1 MKKLRI
7 LLITILF
14 VFVLNGCNYE
24 LDFNYTYD
32 YGYILLPNGEYVE
45 GKVETWSN
53 YEDCE
58 QIQVVIDGTTYL
70 TDTTRCVLVK
80 YGEADK

>member
-32 YGYILLPNGEYVE
+32 YGYILLPNGECVE
-45 GKVETWSN
+45 GKVDSWSD
-53 YEDCE
+53 YDDSE
-58 QIQVVIDGTTYL
+58 QIQVVIDGITYF

-80 YGEADK
+80 YSEVNE

>member
-14 VFVLNGCNYE
+14 VVVLNGCNYE

-45 GKVETWSN
+45 GKVERW
-53 YEDCE
+53 YEDGD

-70 TDTTRCVLVK
+70 TNTTRCVLVK
-80 YGEADK
+80 YVEAE

>member
-24 LDFNYTYD
+24 LDFSYTYD
-32 YGYILLPNGEYVE
+32 YGYILLPNGECVE
-45 GKVETWSN
+45 GKVERWS
-53 YEDCE
+53 EDGE
-58 QIQVVIDGTTYL
+58 QIQVVIDGITYL